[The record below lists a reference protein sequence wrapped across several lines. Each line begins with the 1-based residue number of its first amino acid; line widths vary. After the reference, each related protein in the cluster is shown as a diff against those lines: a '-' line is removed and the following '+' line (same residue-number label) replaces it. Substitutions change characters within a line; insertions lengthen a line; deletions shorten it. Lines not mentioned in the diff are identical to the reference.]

1 MNGIAKNNLVALDS
15 NIFIYNLE
23 ENPEFVKF
31 TDLIFKRLILNK
43 IKATTSIISLTE
55 ILSYQKTSNAVK
67 QLTEDFLST
76 PNLEVFDIDQQIAVE
91 AARIRREY
99 GFRLPDA
106 IQLATALRS
115 KAQAFISNDKKITKF
130 KELSIILLSDIRN

>member
-1 MNGIAKNNLVALDS
+1 MSGIAKSNLVALDS

-23 ENPEFVKF
+23 ENSEFVRF
-31 TDLIFKRLILNK
+31 TDLIFKRLIANK
-43 IKATTSIISLTE
+43 LKAVTSIVSLTE
-55 ILSYQKTSNAVK
+55 ILSFQKTSDVVK

-76 PNLEVFDIDQQIAVE
+76 PNLEVFDVNQQIAIE

-106 IQLATALRS
+106 IQLSTAQ
-115 KAQAFISNDKKITKF
+115 KAKADVFITNDQRLKHFKPLKVIMITSF
-130 KELSIILLSDIRN
+130 

>member
-43 IKATTSIISLTE
+43 IKAATSIISLTE
-55 ILSYQKTSNAVK
+55 ILSYQRTSNAVK